1 MLITFVVDT
10 SGSMSQKTTN
20 GMTLLDCSKAAI
32 EHFIKIRSKDAS
44 MRNDRFFLITS
55 EENPITAV
63 KIGWKDNFNSF
74 IQEVKNL
81 QTKDMSNLGFSLQK
95 SFDFLNQFR
104 VQSSIDN
111 YGQGRNP
118 WFIEPAIII
127 LLTDGSSLT
136 NNSSVIENFT
146 LPKTQF
152 HLNSDPTSEPF
163 RWDQRLFSIVLKF
176 GGISSNKSLPL
187 PMEPAIAPMCDV
199 TGGRCHVAT
208 NMKTMIQQVEGLM
221 QKLQGGVVVSFEP
234 LVNQQQ
240 AQAQAQQLLPPPPL
254 SLHKMLYV
262 RLQVGFWPIPE
273 GYYPDITSLSLP
285 MRLAHPV
292 IRYSIIEADTH
303 IPENF
308 PFDKYELEP
317 CPLTQYLLT
326 NKIQCTHVFMMN
338 SLQVSGQ
345 GEPFG
350 CLRLN
355 SAGNSVNLF
364 VFPYNFPRLWIL
376 LEDLTTTFKMMPSQ
390 KWKQEFEG
398 YLLSIPPYYI
408 NPLRGALK
416 RFCSLNL
423 IPDNIDS
430 QFINFINNTI
440 KKIKSQSIS
449 KMESERIINSKQQQ
463 QQQQQFSHQQ
473 QFQQFQQKQAQQY
486 DSSPSSPSSSSSS
499 SNTSGIGSSSGSGNL
514 ATKKKS
520 FHQILDQGYSSD
532 ILSELIQ
539 QDNETS
545 ENSELSQELSE
556 SSTTGSSGGGG
567 GGGSSSNINILQRN
581 VFDIGRAQLLNQLDK
596 MKDHIFKKK
605 IQKDESKHHLPI
617 SQMGNY
623 HETIGKR
630 ETLRDIDDDKKPNT
644 PLFGNPY
651 RKEKS
656 NQRYMSIDEADEG
669 GNLTSDGEG
678 KNKLTPNKR
687 RRLSGRGYPSLPT
700 LNSLSN
706 TSTATTTTTTTSTS
720 TSTTTTTPA
729 TTITSSSSITSSP
742 PTTSTNPLL
751 QPTTASITTPTVP
764 IPSTTVSSP
773 ITNTSTITTPTNIQ
787 IQPTQISSPPPP
799 PQPPL
804 SSSLAMNQPTQT
816 SSVISS
822 SPPLPLPPLPI
833 VNNNNNNNN
842 NNVIPSSPVQVTN
855 NNIPTVPVNNNISP
869 PTSTISSPNNQHL
882 LPTPPNTNNT
892 SISTA
897 NVPNISTNTSN
908 ESIVSQPISPTHKNI
923 AGVVRPFRPNSPP
936 LTIDTL
942 TSSSSSLSSTI
953 PTTTNASL
961 STHDTPNTSPILSSI
976 NNNNNNNNRK
986 NSIITTTTPNNET
999 NNIIKF
1005 VHKEIRRPTKDN
1017 HDIIIQ
1023 QLSKL
1028 FSILTDG
1035 NLRLKL
1041 LKDTINLAKEYKKSS
1056 LISKLIGY
1064 IDQIK

>member
-55 EENPITAV
+55 EENPLTAV

-136 NNSSVIENFT
+136 NNSSIIENFT

-187 PMEPAIAPMCDV
+187 PMEPSIAPMCDV
-199 TGGRCHVAT
+199 TGGRCQVAT

-240 AQAQAQQLLPPPPL
+240 QQQQQQQQPQQQQQQQQQQIQLQQLPPPPL

-262 RLQVGFWPIPE
+262 RQQVGFWPIPE
-273 GYYPDITSLSLP
+273 SYYPDITSLSLP
-285 MRLAHPV
+285 VRSAHPV

-364 VFPYNFPRLWIL
+364 VFPYNFPRLWTL

-423 IPDNIDS
+423 IPDSFDS

-449 KMESERIINSKQQQ
+449 KIESERIINSKQQQ

-486 DSSPSSPSSSSSS
+486 DSISSSLSST
-499 SNTSGIGSSSGSGNL
+499 NTSGIGSSSGSGGSNL

-532 ILSELIQ
+532 ILSELIL
-539 QDNETS
+539 QDNESS

-556 SSTTGSSGGGG
+556 SSTGSSGGGG
-567 GGGSSSNINILQRN
+567 STASNNNILQRN
-581 VFDIGRAQLLNQLDK
+581 VFDIGRNQLLIQLDK

-605 IQKDESKHHLPI
+605 TQKDETKHHLPI

-656 NQRYMSIDEADEG
+656 RYMSIDEADEG
-669 GNLTSDGEG
+669 GSLTSDGEG
-678 KNKLTPNKR
+678 KNKLTTNKR
-687 RRLSGRGYPSLPT
+687 RRLSGRGYPSLP
-700 LNSLSN
+700 S
-706 TSTATTTTTTTSTS
+706 TTTTTTTTTPPSATTPLAT
-720 TSTTTTTPA
+720 TSTTTTTTA
-729 TTITSSSSITSSP
+729 TLSSTITSTISSP
-742 PTTSTNPLL
+742 TPPAPPPTSPTTNPLL
-751 QPTTASITTPTVP
+751 QQQPIAASVMGTTT
-764 IPSTTVSSP
+764 SP
-773 ITNTSTITTPTNIQ
+773 IGITAATITSPSIKEQ
-787 IQPTQISSPPPP
+787 QPTIPLSSPPPP
-799 PQPPL
+799 L
-804 SSSLAMNQPTQT
+804 SSLATVPNINQQIPT
-816 SSVISS
+816 VIS
-822 SPPLPLPPLPI
+822 PPI
-833 VNNNNNNNN
+833 VNNN
-842 NNVIPSSPVQVTN
+842 NNVIPSNHVQVTN
-855 NNIPTVPVNNNISP
+855 NNLFNAPVNNVST

-882 LPTPPNTNNT
+882 LPNPPSSMAATTSTTSTTSTNILH
-892 SISTA
+892 IST
-897 NVPNISTNTSN
+897 TSN
-908 ESIVSQPISPTHKNI
+908 EPIIHTSPQPISPTHKNKPI
-923 AGVVRPFRPNSPP
+923 ARPFRPNSPP

-942 TSSSSSLSSTI
+942 ASTTTSTSS
-953 PTTTNASL
+953 PL
-961 STHDTPNTSPILSSI
+961 STTIAPLSTSIHNSPNTSPTLSSI
-976 NNNNNNNNRK
+976 NNRK
-986 NSIITTTTPNNET
+986 NSIATTINIET

-1028 FSILTDG
+1028 FSILSDG

>member
-20 GMTLLDCSKAAI
+20 GMTLLDCGKAAI

-127 LLTDGSSLT
+127 LLTDGSSLANT
-136 NNSSVIENFT
+136 SSIIENFT

-199 TGGRCHVAT
+199 TGGRCQVAT

-240 AQAQAQQLLPPPPL
+240 AQQLLPPPPL

-262 RLQVGFWPIPE
+262 RQQGGFWPIPE
-273 GYYPDITSLSLP
+273 SYYPDITSLSLP
-285 MRLAHPV
+285 MRSAHPV

-326 NKIQCTHVFMMN
+326 NKIQCTQVFMMN

-364 VFPYNFPRLWIL
+364 VFPYNFPRLWNL
-376 LEDLTTTFKMMPSQ
+376 LEDLTTTFKMMPTQ

-449 KMESERIINSKQQQ
+449 KIESERIINSKQQQ

-473 QFQQFQQKQAQQY
+473 QFQQFQQKQAQQH
-486 DSSPSSPSSSSSS
+486 DSSFLSSSPSSI
-499 SNTSGIGSSSGSGNL
+499 SNTSGIGSSSGSGGNL
-514 ATKKKS
+514 ASKKKS

-539 QDNETS
+539 QDNEYSS
-545 ENSELSQELSE
+545 EISELSQELSE
-556 SSTTGSSGGGG
+556 SSTTASGSSGG
-567 GGGSSSNINILQRN
+567 STNLNTLQRN

-605 IQKDESKHHLPI
+605 TQKDEAKHHLPI

-669 GNLTSDGEG
+669 GSLTSDGEG

-700 LNSLSN
+700 LNSS
-706 TSTATTTTTTTSTS
+706 TSTTTTTTTSTTTTS
-720 TSTTTTTPA
+720 TSTASSTTNTNSNTPA
-729 TTITSSSSITSSP
+729 
-742 PTTSTNPLL
+742 STNPLL
-751 QPTTASITTPTVP
+751 QPTTASASTTVP
-764 IPSTTVSSP
+764 MPSTTIPSIITNSSTVNTPNIPIKEQQQTQISPPPPSSSP
-773 ITNTSTITTPTNIQ
+773 LSLNQTQTSSL
-787 IQPTQISSPPPP
+787 ISSPPPP
-799 PQPPL
+799 PQQSSIVNNNVIL
-804 SSSLAMNQPTQT
+804 SSPVQVT
-816 SSVISS
+816 
-822 SPPLPLPPLPI
+822 
-833 VNNNNNNNN
+833 NNNNNNNN
-842 NNVIPSSPVQVTN
+842 NNIS
-855 NNIPTVPVNNNISP
+855 TVPVNISP

-882 LPTPPNTNNT
+882 LPNPPNINN
-892 SISTA
+892 ISTTS
-897 NVPNISTNTSN
+897 VPNISTLNSN
-908 ESIVSQPISPTHKNI
+908 ESAPTIPILPTHKNKPTV
-923 AGVVRPFRPNSPP
+923 ARPFRPNSPP
-936 LTIDTL
+936 LTIDIL
-942 TSSSSSLSSTI
+942 TSSAATAS
-953 PTTTNASL
+953 TTNTTL
-961 STHDTPNTSPILSSI
+961 STHNTPNTSPILSSL
-976 NNNNNNNNRK
+976 NNNRK
-986 NSIITTTTPNNET
+986 NSIITTATINIET
-999 NNIIKF
+999 NDIIKF

-1028 FSILTDG
+1028 FSILNDG

>member
-136 NNSSVIENFT
+136 NSSSIIENFT

-176 GGISSNKSLPL
+176 GGISSSKSLPL

-199 TGGRCHVAT
+199 TGGRCQVAT

-234 LVNQQQ
+234 LLNSQQQ
-240 AQAQAQQLLPPPPL
+240 QQQQQQQSLPPPPL

-262 RLQVGFWPIPE
+262 RQQVGFWPIPE
-273 GYYPDITSLSLP
+273 SYYPDTSSLSLP
-285 MRLAHPV
+285 VRSAHPV
-292 IRYSIIEADTH
+292 IRYSVIEADTH

-317 CPLTQYLLT
+317 CSLTQYLLT

-350 CLRLN
+350 CLRVN

-364 VFPYNFPRLWIL
+364 VFPYNFPRLWNL
-376 LEDLTTTFKMMPSQ
+376 LDDLTSTFKMMPSQ

-449 KMESERIINSKQQQ
+449 KIESERIINSKQQQ
-463 QQQQQFSHQQ
+463 QQYSHQQ
-473 QFQQFQQKQAQQY
+473 QFQQFQQKQSQQY
-486 DSSPSSPSSSSSS
+486 DYSSSSSS
-499 SNTSGIGSSSGSGNL
+499 SINTTTTNSSGIGSSSGGGSNL
-514 ATKKKS
+514 ATASKKKS

-532 ILSELIQ
+532 LLSELIQ
-539 QDNETS
+539 QDNEQS

-556 SSTTGSSGGGG
+556 SSSTT
-567 GGGSSSNINILQRN
+567 GGSSSNINILQRN
-581 VFDIGRAQLLNQLDK
+581 VFDIGRGQLLNQLDK

-605 IQKDESKHHLPI
+605 TQKDESKHHLPI

-656 NQRYMSIDEADEG
+656 RFTMSIDEADEG
-669 GNLTSDGEG
+669 GNITSDGEG
-678 KNKLTPNKR
+678 KNKLTQNKR
-687 RRLSGRGYPSLPT
+687 RRLSGRGYPPPT
-700 LNSLSN
+700 LNS
-706 TSTATTTTTTTSTS
+706 TSTIPS
-720 TSTTTTTPA
+720 
-729 TTITSSSSITSSP
+729 TSSSSA
-742 PTTSTNPLL
+742 TTTIP
-751 QPTTASITTPTVP
+751 SITTPT
-764 IPSTTVSSP
+764 
-773 ITNTSTITTPTNIQ
+773 TSTIASVNSSST
-787 IQPTQISSPPPP
+787 QPTSTTTAPTTTIPSPTTTSVASASATITATTSPPASISPIPIKEQILSSPPLTINQSVISSPP
-799 PQPPL
+799 
-804 SSSLAMNQPTQT
+804 
-816 SSVISS
+816 
-822 SPPLPLPPLPI
+822 I
-833 VNNNNNNNN
+833 VNNI
-842 NNVIPSSPVQVTN
+842 VIPSSHVQVFSNIN
-855 NNIPTVPVNNNISP
+855 NNDGDNSINTVPTNNISP
-869 PTSTISSPNNQHL
+869 LSSNISSPNNQHL
-882 LPTPPNTNNT
+882 LPTPLNSNVSNINTTTTTTTTST
-892 SISTA
+892 SIA
-897 NVPNISTNTSN
+897 NGNIT
-908 ESIVSQPISPTHKNI
+908 QPTSPTHKNKPTT
-923 AGVVRPFRPNSPP
+923 RPFRPNSPP
-936 LTIDTL
+936 LTTDIL
-942 TSSSSSLSSTI
+942 TNPSNQLNNSSTSI
-953 PTTTNASL
+953 TNAPLQTSI
-961 STHDTPNTSPILSSI
+961 HNTPNTSPTLSSI
-976 NNNNNNNNRK
+976 NNNRK
-986 NSIITTTTPNNET
+986 NSIVTINIET

-1028 FSILTDG
+1028 FSILADS

-1041 LKDTINLAKEYKKSS
+1041 LKDIINLAKEYKKSS
-1056 LISKLIGY
+1056 LISKIIGY